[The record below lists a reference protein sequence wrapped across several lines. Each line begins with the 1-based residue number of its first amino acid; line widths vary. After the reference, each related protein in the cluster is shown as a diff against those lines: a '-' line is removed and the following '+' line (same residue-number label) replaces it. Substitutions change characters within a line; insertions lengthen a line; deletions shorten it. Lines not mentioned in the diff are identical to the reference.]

1 MEKEKDK
8 NQKTEIEEA
17 SFNDE
22 LTADE
27 KRMRQL
33 VRMNHRR
40 GAAHKPDMDQVWQ
53 EFHDAKMK
61 PQRASRKFS
70 LWHLSAAVLTG
81 AAAMLAV
88 VLVFQNHFS
97 YDTEEASHF
106 VALQYDKAPQCIKLE
121 QEGKTL
127 DLTANDSVSFRSSA
141 VSKPIAQSKPVEV
154 KTQRLSTPRGMDFKV
169 ILPDGSEV
177 WLNAESSIEFPTS
190 FQSGSRQVNLQ
201 GEAYFKVTHNEH
213 APFIVHSDQMNV
225 RVLGTEFN
233 FKTYSSEPAHVTLVE
248 GKVEVMRSGE
258 EDIETQLRPG
268 EEAWFDDKGNLQV
281 ETVDTYAVVQWV
293 KGFFY
298 FHDQPLIDVLRELG
312 RWYNMGVI
320 FKNPEAMNYN
330 IHFSALRNESIDVV
344 IESLNRLGR
353 VQIKIEGNNIMVY

>member
-1 MEKEKDK
+1 MIMEKDK
-8 NQKTEIEEA
+8 DIKLEIEEG

-22 LTADE
+22 LTTDE
-27 KRMRQL
+27 KHVRQL
-33 VRMNHRR
+33 VQMNHRR
-40 GAAHKPDMDQVWQ
+40 GTAHKPDVDQAWK

-61 PQRASRKFS
+61 PRRSSRKFS

-88 VLVFQNHFS
+88 VLVFQNRFS
-97 YDTEEASHF
+97 FETEEASDF

-127 DLTANDSVSFRSSA
+127 DLTANDSVSFCPST
-141 VSKPIAQSKPVEV
+141 VSKSIAQSQPAEV

-177 WLNAESSIEFPTS
+177 WLNAESTIEFPTS

-201 GEAYFKVTHNEH
+201 GEAYFKVAHNEH
-213 APFIVHSDQMNV
+213 APFIVHSNQMNV

-233 FKTYSSEPAHVTLVE
+233 FKTYASEPAHVTLIQ
-248 GKVEVMRSGE
+248 GKVEVMRSGDDE
-258 EDIETQLRPG
+258 AEIQLKPG
-268 EEAWFDDKGNLQV
+268 EDAWFDDKGNLQV
-281 ETVDTYAVVQWV
+281 EAVDTYAAVQWV

-320 FKNPEAMNYN
+320 FKNSEAMHYN
-330 IHFSALRNESIDVV
+330 VHFSALRNESINVA

-353 VQIKIEGNNIMVY
+353 IQIRIEDNDLVVY